1 MSMVTLTQQ
10 ELQLETERLYEKLQ
24 HVGFDRQR
32 CEIMAPLTSEIHR
45 LKKEKK
51 AIILAHTYQ
60 TPDIL
65 YGIADFQG
73 DSYQLSKKAH
83 ETDAEII
90 VFCGVRFMA
99 ESAKILNPE
108 KTVLLPSIKAGCSLA
123 DAITAEDV
131 RMLKR
136 NHPGIPVV
144 AYVNTTAEVK
154 AESDVCCTSAN
165 VLQIIETL
173 PSDEIIFI
181 PDEFMAK
188 NVQKMTRKKIISW
201 KGHCIVH
208 QNFNPEKVAQF
219 RKKYPGVQVAAH
231 TECSPELVQSVDFVG
246 GTGDMIR
253 FVKNSEALAYM
264 LITECS
270 FSDHMRVQFPEKNF
284 LGMCALCP
292 FMKQNTLPLILQTLK
307 NTKPEQIIEIPE
319 EIRLKAEK
327 SLTRMF
333 ELGKV

>member
-1 MSMVTLTQQ
+1 MLSIMA
-10 ELQLETERLYEKLQ
+10 LQSEIDRLFTKLH
-24 HVGFDRQR
+24 HVGFDRKR
-32 CEIMAPLTSEIHR
+32 CEMFAPLTAEINR
-45 LKKEKK
+45 LKKEKN

-65 YGIADFQG
+65 YGVADFQG
-73 DSYQLSKKAH
+73 DSYQLSQKAR
-83 ETDAEII
+83 ETEADII

-108 KTVLLPSIKAGCSLA
+108 KTVLLPSLKAGCSLA

-131 RMLKR
+131 RVLKR
-136 NHPGIPVV
+136 EHPGVPVV

-154 AESDVCCTSAN
+154 AESDICCTSAN
-165 VLQIIETL
+165 VLQIIEAL
-173 PSDEIIFI
+173 PGDEVIFI

-188 NVQKMTRKKIISW
+188 NVQKMTSKKIISW

-208 QNFNPEKVAQF
+208 QNFKPTQVAQF
-219 RKKYPGVQVAAH
+219 KQKYPGLQVAAH
-231 TECSPELVQSVDFVG
+231 TECSPELIQSVDFAG

-253 FVKNSEALAYM
+253 FVKNSKAPSYM

-270 FSDHMRVQFPEKNF
+270 FSDRMRVEFPEKNF

-292 FMKQNTLPLILQTLK
+292 FMKKNTLPLVLQTLK
-307 NTKPEQIIEIPE
+307 NPRPEQVIEIPE
-319 EIRLKAEK
+319 VIRSKAAK
-327 SLTRMF
+327 ALSKMF
-333 ELGKV
+333 ELTR